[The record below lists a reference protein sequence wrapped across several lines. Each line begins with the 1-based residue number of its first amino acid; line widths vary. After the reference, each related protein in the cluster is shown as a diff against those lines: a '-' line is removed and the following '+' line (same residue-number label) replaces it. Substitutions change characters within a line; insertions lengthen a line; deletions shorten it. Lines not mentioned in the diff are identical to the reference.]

1 LFRDGREVD
10 IDGLGEVEHLGVIIV
25 VGWEVILVRIEDGW
39 SRWWT
44 ILHEII
50 EIIAKASEIAIAAG
64 GANIIGGWGRQATVD
79 DAWGRGTL
87 VTVLAI
93 VLGTNVGPTM
103 GLFHVLFAIRL
114 TLGCVLAILKPA
126 LEEWWGSGVLVVVVS
141 VHLFLGGPAML
152 VVFAGLDRA
161 LPWARVRLLVL
172 G

>member
-1 LFRDGREVD
+1 
-10 IDGLGEVEHLGVIIV
+10 
-25 VGWEVILVRIEDGW
+25 
-39 SRWWT
+39 
-44 ILHEII
+44 
-50 EIIAKASEIAIAAG
+50 
-64 GANIIGGWGRQATVD
+64 
-79 DAWGRGTL
+79 
-87 VTVLAI
+87 
-93 VLGTNVGPTM
+93 M